1 MGPGGSAEESN
12 MRAAFITGYGDN
24 SVVGFGD
31 IADPT
36 PGADEALIEVR
47 AAGTNPVEISM
58 REGHFKAT
66 LPFSFPQVMGYDI
79 AGVVASA
86 PTGSAF
92 NAGDEVYAR
101 IPNRRLGAYAERTV
115 VPVRLLA
122 RKPRSLSFEEA
133 ASLPTVALTTWQAF
147 IERAQLKSGERMLI
161 QAGAGGVGA
170 FAIQLAKHMGA
181 FVVATGGPGSQDF
194 MAKLGA
200 DRTSDYTSDTLQEA
214 GPFDVVYDGVCGP
227 MIERGIDA
235 LREGGRYIGL
245 VRVADA
251 RSYREIGLPAP
262 IAEQA
267 AAGVQPFVERA
278 NARKASFHGPLT

>member
-1 MGPGGSAEESN
+1 

-24 SVVGFGD
+24 SVVGCGE

-66 LPFSFPQVMGYDI
+66 LSFSFPQVMGYDI

-92 NAGDEVYAR
+92 KAGDEIYAR
-101 IPNRRLGAYAERTV
+101 LPNRRLGGYAERAV
-115 VPVRLLA
+115 VPVGLLA

-170 FAIQLAKHMGA
+170 FAIQLAKHLGA

-200 DRTSDYTSDTLQEA
+200 DRTIDYTREK
-214 GPFDVVYDGVCGP
+214 
-227 MIERGIDA
+227 IRGRRTFRCR
-235 LREGGRYIGL
+235 L
-245 VRVADA
+245 
-251 RSYREIGLPAP
+251 
-262 IAEQA
+262 
-267 AAGVQPFVERA
+267 
-278 NARKASFHGPLT
+278 